1 MLGRLFKQN
10 QPGPNGPNSNG
21 NSSYISQNGNSNSYA
36 NSYGANHQAK
46 NGPITNPNT
55 NSYQNVN
62 TFEDSYSREIL
73 YGTSDI
79 LQLKPYQLNNKFF
92 RIIIS
97 QDGGNLRSK
106 QVLYDSAAQNND
118 NPGVIARPP
127 PMSRNNS
134 SNNVNSKNILTS
146 KIYHNASE
154 LNDYMF
160 GCGLPSNETYSTTK
174 IHILPTLNNLTYG
187 SNQSILITR
196 LFLISDNND
205 SPNFNESFESHW
217 KPRPALPIKET
228 SIKNDVFNIAHAKA
242 NSPDTGS
249 TSKSSNSINSR
260 FSIGLIIPLESVN
273 DHLNDVIFNN
283 WDEISHYLIVLQK
296 LIIKKLILTL
306 NNSVNDLSLS
316 SLSLQ
321 NNSPNHTHIY
331 CPYIVNKRIQFPS
344 YLLQNELDLNNQLI
358 KLIKLMHYN
367 SNVPKLINSNSLMR
381 SSMSNSSKVNPMLLN
396 WISEVVNWLQFKD
409 GRSMSNDINPQMH
422 SSFNNNSQFQYN
434 NTTNNSNSLSVQSSP
449 NINTLNFSPST
460 DTAVTKTFLAS
471 LLALLI
477 PLRKLLTM
485 KPFSNANDC
494 DNTREITRVIVMTGN
509 PVVAKKLIFIING
522 LIPDNEMLTILD
534 DYEDEKSDISESS
547 NDTKPV
553 EHSIGKIPENKSCD
567 EFLDE
572 NSFSNDSLSTPSSIK
587 QKLFSSTGDMN
598 NIITLGAAKP
608 VPTRPIPIKS
618 SVASSYSSS
627 DNSPT
632 HTTSVKGWEIPH
644 KSSASTTTTPLKS
657 RVEVGTSVIP
667 IAEKTPARSSLS
679 KSSSMA
685 YLSSSL
691 TSSLS
696 SSASNYSLSKLGGS
710 FMEKWKN
717 SFSNTQHTNPN
728 MNPSN
733 NQTNN
738 LLGFNTENHDLL
750 PPSLGNLS
758 KRNSVHSLRTPS
770 PAVEI
775 DESLPYHNNSSNVGN
790 IPHNSSSSTKMARAN
805 SMFDLYNNN
814 NSYKRNGIGIIQE
827 EGKQL
832 QLGIKRSNTS
842 IYTPSLRD
850 TYKLK
855 NINDFNRNI
864 IRSKCSLIMKA
875 NVSVGDSIHKTL
887 NINSIM
893 EKNEDESDS
902 YYEDES
908 TITSSTRV
916 NEISPLI
923 KHRPLFPNVA
933 FAEEFR
939 PEFILQSCPINSKL
953 ESQVMTSMK
962 NDLLFYQNNCQ
973 FEKVTSRS
981 VFVSLRA
988 REIKVIEMNVGETG
1002 SGQAETS
1009 PNSQTSSYSGTP
1021 LGSLQDF
1028 QKPSLQSALTKGIR
1042 NNKSDQN
1049 EQTRRNSIPS
1059 NSTSS
1064 YKTMIK
1070 KFFSPTRNSGDKEV
1084 IFAIE
1089 NTLDEI
1095 TKLFQT
1101 NANSQKGQTTNQDFN
1116 EKLTILMSNILS

>member
-10 QPGPNGPNSNG
+10 QSGPNVPNSNG
-21 NSSYISQNGNSNSYA
+21 NGNYINPNGNGNSYT
-36 NSYGANHQAK
+36 NSYGANHQPK
-46 NGPITNPNT
+46 NGPIINPNT
-55 NSYQNVN
+55 NPYQNVN

-73 YGTSDI
+73 YGTSDT

-205 SPNFNESFESHW
+205 SQIFNESFQSHW
-217 KPRPALPIKET
+217 MPRPALPIKET
-228 SIKNDVFNIAHAKA
+228 SIKNDAFNIAHAKA
-242 NSPDTGS
+242 NNPDTGS

-283 WDEISHYLIVLQK
+283 WDVISHYILVLQK

-316 SLSLQ
+316 NLSLQ

-344 YLLQNELDLNNQLI
+344 YILQNELDLNNQLI

-381 SSMSNSSKVNPMLLN
+381 YSMSDSSKVNPMLLS

-409 GRSMSNDINPQMH
+409 GRSMSNDINSQTH

-434 NTTNNSNSLSVQSSP
+434 NTTNISSSLSVQSSP
-449 NINTLNFSPST
+449 NINNLNFSPNT

-485 KPFSNANDC
+485 KPFSISNDC
-494 DNTREITRVIVMTGN
+494 DNTREITRVVVMTGN

-522 LIPDNEMLTILD
+522 LIPDNEMLSILD

-547 NDTKPV
+547 NDTKPMK
-553 EHSIGKIPENKSCD
+553 HSIGKIPENKSC
-567 EFLDE
+567 EELLDN
-572 NSFSNDSLSTPSSIK
+572 NSFSNDSVSTPSSI
-587 QKLFSSTGDMN
+587 QHKLFGSTGDMN
-598 NIITLGAAKP
+598 NVNTLGAAKP

-618 SVASSYSSS
+618 STASSYSSS

-632 HTTSVKGWEIPH
+632 HNTSVKGWEIPH

-667 IAEKTPARSSLS
+667 IAEKTPTRSSLS

-728 MNPSN
+728 MNPAN
-733 NQTNN
+733 NQTNS

-814 NSYKRNGIGIIQE
+814 SSYKRNAIGIIQE
-827 EGKQL
+827 EGK
-832 QLGIKRSNTS
+832 GPGMKRSNTS
-842 IYTPSLRD
+842 IYTPALRD

-864 IRSKCSLIMKA
+864 IKSKCSLIMKA
-875 NVSVGDSIHKTL
+875 RISVGDSVDKTL
-887 NINSIM
+887 NINSII

-902 YYEDES
+902 CYGDES
-908 TITSSTRV
+908 TITSSTKI
-916 NEISPLI
+916 NEIAPLI

-953 ESQVMTSMK
+953 ESQVMTTMK

-988 REIKVIEMNVGETG
+988 REIKVIEMNVGETV
-1002 SGQAETS
+1002 SGQVETS
-1009 PNSQTSSYSGTP
+1009 PNSQASSNSGTP
-1021 LGSLQDF
+1021 VGSLQES

-1042 NNKSDQN
+1042 NNKSDQS
-1049 EQTRRNSIPS
+1049 EHTSRNSMPS

-1070 KFFSPTRNSGDKEV
+1070 KIFSPTRNSGDKEV

-1095 TKLFQT
+1095 AKLFQS
-1101 NANSQKGQTTNQDFN
+1101 NSNCQKSLTTNQDFN
-1116 EKLTILMSNILS
+1116 EKLTMLMSNILS